1 MKIKYPYW
9 ESSDNTQLKDLKAT
23 LSRCDNYVSMLK
35 SKGATRE
42 NSSLLKEYE
51 DTAMELRSI
60 INNIK

>member
-1 MKIKYPYW
+1 M
-9 ESSDNTQLKDLKAT
+9 ENTQLKDLKAT

-51 DTAMELRSI
+51 DTEMELRSI
-60 INNIK
+60 INNIR